1 MRIVC
6 FAGSTE
12 ETAQKEITNE
22 IHLLNQDKHQWLC
35 GFAHKE
41 EKMKLCPNCKTWQPN
56 EYRFCPECCNE
67 LERNEVS
74 SEDGND
80 GKFLPSPGTKE
91 WAVYQMKRGENVF
104 HYKAKTLIYSKPSH
118 YVRRFRLDKHLDDM
132 SLEIWLNG
140 ADTTGWEI
148 YQPKGD

>member
-1 MRIVC
+1 
-6 FAGSTE
+6 
-12 ETAQKEITNE
+12 
-22 IHLLNQDKHQWLC
+22 
-35 GFAHKE
+35 
-41 EKMKLCPNCKTWQPN
+41 MKWCYTCNAFQPN
-56 EYRFCPECCNE
+56 EYRFCPECGNE

-74 SEDGND
+74 SEDWDD

-91 WAVYQMKRGENVF
+91 WAVYQMQRGEKVF
-104 HYKAKTLIYSKPSH
+104 HYKAKTLIYCKPSH

-140 ADTTGWEI
+140 ADPTGWEI